1 MDPLSLAYAIFSS
14 RPVIVSSLRD
24 DKLLSFSCVRTLWYL
39 LVCSVGFLQNSVS
52 AHDVR
57 VYDSFALWSRVW

>member
-1 MDPLSLAYAIFSS
+1 MDPLGLACAIFSS
-14 RPVIVSSLRD
+14 RPVIVSSFRD
-24 DKLLSFSCVRTLWYL
+24 EKLLSFSCVRTLWHL

-57 VYDSFALWSRVW
+57 VCDSFTLWSRV